1 MTARALHPRQAH
13 IGWAPSPRCMNP
25 EDPGPLLYAYKPIPA
40 NPMSV
45 ALLILVL
52 LVTLVL
58 GPLAVAPEGLWPL
71 NGICFLPLALLLLT
85 IVLFRPNPTYI
96 YENGIEISL
105 PLWRRLL
112 GAQKDFRW
120 EEIRDIYPAS
130 YEVAGSFMSPF
141 ASSAGTLVHAGLG
154 LETKDG
160 ERLLVRFTPGA
171 IRAFRAESPGFLE
184 ALEAIRDRFAR
195 HGEPMVHTAKS
206 FSDAQVLEMQSQA
219 RQPLVSIATVF
230 LAFFLPPT
238 IVGVVFVVATALN
251 MPLSALLA
259 LAAVLVALVP
269 PAFSMISTL
278 RRSERRNELLSELS
292 KFQESLRERARS
304 R

>member
-1 MTARALHPRQAH
+1 MAT
-13 IGWAPSPRCMNP
+13 

-52 LVTLVL
+52 VVTFIL
-58 GPLAVAPEGLWPL
+58 GPVAAAPEGLWPL
-71 NGICFLPLALLLLT
+71 NGICFLPLGILLVA
-85 IVLFRPNPTYI
+85 IVLFRPNPTYV

-120 EEIRDIYPAS
+120 GQIRDVYPAS
-130 YEVAGSFMSPF
+130 YEVSGSFMSPF

-154 LETKDG
+154 LETTEG
-160 ERLLVRFTPGA
+160 RRLLVRFTPGA
-171 IRAFRAESPGFLE
+171 IRAFRAESQGFLD
-184 ALEAIRDRFAR
+184 ALVVIRDRFAR
-195 HGEPMVHTAKS
+195 HGEPMIRTAKS
-206 FSDAQVLEMQSQA
+206 FTDAQVLEMQSEA
-219 RQPLVSIATVF
+219 RQPLVSIPGVF

-238 IVGVVFVVATALN
+238 IVGVVFLAATAMNLA
-251 MPLSALLA
+251 LSAPLA
-259 LAAVLVALVP
+259 VAAVLIALAP
-269 PAFSMISTL
+269 PAFSMASTL
-278 RRSERRNELLSELS
+278 RRSERRNEILSDLS

-304 R
+304 P